1 MGTDFG
7 VWAWET
13 MTLTPWYSTR
23 HLSLFQPLLGH
34 GPWADAKEPSSGGS
48 PPAEHPCLG
57 YESFTSS
64 ECLRLSDAQ
73 PGLWETMPGS
83 GPP

>member
-57 YESFTSS
+57 
-64 ECLRLSDAQ
+64 
-73 PGLWETMPGS
+73 
-83 GPP
+83 